1 MQYVRRFLNSLTDNG
16 HMVQQSQIE
25 TNVCLFF
32 YFYVVVQFDYEP
44 NKRKQY
50 DDMRCFDTQQELMTV
65 K

>member
-44 NKRKQY
+44 NKRK
-50 DDMRCFDTQQELMTV
+50 
-65 K
+65 